1 VLVGPELCHNDE
13 WLEATQQYVS
23 SFLKAVSSVRA
34 RYHPLLR
41 WTAKY
46 IDADAKE
53 VYKHRQR
60 AADIIRPVLRARLDA
75 EEQGTKVEH
84 EDGIQWLI
92 NAYRANGKR
101 PKAEQLAQDEM
112 GLSVASIHSS
122 SATLL
127 STLYDLIDHPDAL
140 KDIREEIMRVGL
152 GRSTWDRPALASL
165 RLLDSFMKESQR
177 IHSVPEGTLFLCSSP
192 HYTR

>member
-1 VLVGPELCHNDE
+1 MLVGSELCHNDE
-13 WLEATQQYVS
+13 WIGVTHQYVG

-46 IDADAKE
+46 LDADAKE
-53 VYKHRQR
+53 VYKHHRR
-60 AADIIRPVLRARLDA
+60 AADILRPVLRARMDA
-75 EEQGTKVEH
+75 EEQGVSEQH
-84 EDGIQWLI
+84 EDGIQWLM
-92 NAYRANGKR
+92 NAYRANGKK
-101 PKAEQLAQDEM
+101 PTAEQLALDEM

-140 KDIREEIMRVGL
+140 EEIRGEITIVSQ

-165 RLLDSFMKESQR
+165 KLLDSFMKESQR
-177 IHSVPEGTLFLCSSP
+177 VHSVPEGMSSP
-192 HYTR
+192 STSLATLA